1 MKHVLLAL
9 CLCLGFFATAQTV
22 TIPDPNFK
30 AALLNHDPVIDTNGD
45 GEIQVSEAEA
55 VTGEIN
61 VDGTN
66 TTDLTGIEA
75 FVNITRLSCN
85 EADITTIDITQ
96 NVNLLYLDCFNTDIS
111 TIDLSQNIL
120 LEEVILGGGDELLS
134 EVDVTNNIN
143 LKNLYC
149 WALPNLT
156 SIDVSNNT
164 LLEVLWVSD
173 NDLDLLDVSNN
184 TALRTLNCNRN
195 NLTTIDISNLSELE
209 NFSCGYNQIEILD
222 VSQNLNLTSLICY
235 VNSLSELDISQNV
248 NLLNLD
254 CRNNELQV
262 LDVSQNIEM
271 KSLRC
276 STNELQSL
284 DLSENLLLERLTCSY
299 NNLTSLDLSGNE
311 NICDLSVSNNPN
323 LEYINFKNGNNTIL
337 VPGSICSG
345 SGPSD
350 FDASDNPNLQYIC
363 IDDLDYGV
371 ETFLNVP
378 PGVIFTEDCGITT
391 GDTNIIQGSLSFDE
405 NMDGCDRFDIKIG
418 NIFVSTTDGINDI
431 GSASLESGF
440 YTLKVS
446 ENTYTTSVVG
456 LSSYFTVTPSETV
469 DTFTGFNQSEIA
481 DFCIAPAFTANDL
494 AISIIPTDVAR
505 PGFEANYTLTYENV
519 GTTTLSGAITLEFDE
534 SRISFVSASP
544 SETSQVNNTITWS
557 YNSLQPFMSKSIS
570 VDFSVLPPPTNESGD
585 VLTFTATA
593 NPISTD
599 ETPDDNVFELN
610 QEVVNS
616 YDPNDKQVTQGSQVL
631 IDKADEYLHYVIRFQ
646 NLGTAS
652 AINVRVQDDLDELL
666 DWTTLKI
673 LDSSHEMNVEMVDG
687 KIDFI
692 FNDINLPTEDTNPEA
707 SQGYVAYKIKPQLG
721 IAIGD
726 VIENTASIYFDFN
739 PAIIT
744 NTVSTTYVEEL
755 GIGEFEESNIVLY
768 PNPTENNFTIE
779 AVSRIKKIEVLNVLG
794 QTIITKSG
802 ASNKEEI
809 SISGLQTG
817 NYFVKVTS
825 EEGSETI
832 RLLKR

>member
-1 MKHVLLAL
+1 MKHVILAL
-9 CLCLGFFATAQTV
+9 FLCLGFFATAQTV

-30 AALLNHDPVIDTNGD
+30 AALLDHDPIIDTNGD
-45 GEIQVSEAEA
+45 GDIQVSEAEA
-55 VTGEIN
+55 LTGEVN
-61 VDGTN
+61 VDHTD
-66 TTDLTGIEA
+66 TTDITGIDA
-75 FVNITRLSCN
+75 FVNITGFSCN
-85 EADITTIDITQ
+85 ATDITIIDITQ
-96 NVNLLYLDCFNTDIS
+96 NTNLTYLNCFNTDIT
-111 TIDLSQNIL
+111 TIDLSQNLL
-120 LEEVILGGGDELLS
+120 LEEIIIGGNELLT
-134 EVDVTNNIN
+134 EVDFTNNIN

-149 WALPNLT
+149 WGLENLT
-156 SIDVSNNT
+156 NIDVSNNT
-164 LLEVLWVSD
+164 LLEVLWVS
-173 NDLDLLDVSNN
+173 NNNFNSLDVSNN
-184 TALRTLNCNRN
+184 TNLKTINCSLN
-195 NLTTIDISNLSELE
+195 NLTSIDVSNLLDLE
-209 NFSCGYNQIEILD
+209 NLYCHYNQIENLD
-222 VSQNLNLTSLICY
+222 VSQNPDLINLLCEA
-235 VNSLSELDISQNV
+235 NSLNELDITQNTD
-248 NLLNLD
+248 LLTLS
-254 CRNNELQV
+254 CAG
-262 LDVSQNIEM
+262 
-271 KSLRC
+271 
-276 STNELQSL
+276 NELQSL
-284 DLSENLLLERLTCSY
+284 DLSENLLLERLSCGF

-378 PGVIFTEDCGITT
+378 PSVIFTEDCGITT

-405 NMDGCDRFDIKIG
+405 NMDGCNQFDVKIG

-431 GSASLESGF
+431 ASASLESGF

-446 ENTYTTSVVG
+446 ENTYTTRVVG

-469 DTFTGFNQSEIA
+469 NTFTGFNQTEIA
-481 DFCIAPAFTANDL
+481 DFCIAPAFTANDM

-505 PGFEANYTLTYENV
+505 PGFQTTYTLTYENV
-519 GTTTLSGAITLEFDE
+519 GNTTLSGDITLEFDE
-534 SRISFVSASP
+534 SRVSFLSASP

-557 YNSLQPFMSKSIS
+557 YNNVQPFENKSIS
-570 VDFSVLPPPTNESGD
+570 IDFSVMPPPTNESGD
-585 VLTFTATA
+585 ILSFTATA
-593 NPISTD
+593 NPVNTD

-616 YDPNDKQVTQGSQVL
+616 FDPNDKQVAQGSQVL
-631 IDKADEYLHYVIRFQ
+631 IDKADEYLHYIVRFQ
-646 NLGTAS
+646 NMGTAS

-726 VIENTASIYFDFN
+726 EIENTASIYFDFN

-744 NTVSTTYVEEL
+744 NTVSTTYVDEL
-755 GIGEFEESNIVLY
+755 GIDEYENSEIKLY
-768 PNPTENNFTIE
+768 PNPAGDIVTVEAISKIKTIE
-779 AVSRIKKIEVLNVLG
+779 ILNVLG
-794 QTIITKSG
+794 QTLHTKAG
-802 ASNKEEI
+802 TNNTEQI
-809 SISGLQTG
+809 SVSELQTG
-817 NYFVKVTS
+817 NYFVKITT
-825 EEGSETI
+825 EEGSQTI
-832 RLLKR
+832 RLLKK